1 MSDQEENLDKKDEEK
16 KPGGKRFP
24 RPSTPKFN
32 IYWIYGIIIVAL
44 IATQFFSGTSSEVS
58 TNPDKFREML
68 QSGDVEKIVVV
79 NDVAH
84 VTIRREKLKE
94 DKYKDI
100 RTKWTG
106 DNLGPHF
113 RLNTGPAESFKQ
125 DVKEGQKNLPDAEKV
140 SIEYQSGGGG
150 YWDFILTWGGPLLLL
165 FFIWMLLMRRMGG
178 GGGGPQIFNIGKSKA
193 TLFDKDLQVKVTFN
207 DVAGLEEAKVEVM
220 EIVDFLKTPK
230 KYTTLGGKIPRGALL
245 VGPPGTGKT
254 LLAKAMAGEAQVP
267 FFSLSGS
274 DFVEMF
280 VGVGASRVR
289 DLFRQAKEKAP
300 CIIFI
305 DEIDAIGRARGKS
318 PSFSANDERES
329 TLNQLLTEM
338 DGFGSNSG
346 VIILGATNRA
356 DVLDRALLRP
366 GRFDRQIF
374 VELPDLN
381 GRKEIFNVHLKPLK
395 ISDTLDIDF
404 LARQTPGFSGA
415 DIANVCN
422 EAALIA
428 ARKSK
433 TSIEKQDF
441 LDAID
446 RIIGGLE
453 KKNKIISPQ
462 EKKVIAYHEAGH
474 ASVSWLLEH
483 AHPLVKVTI
492 VPRGNALGAAWYL
505 PEERQITTTEQL
517 IDEICAAL
525 GGRASEEIVFG
536 AISTGA
542 LSDLEKITK
551 QAYAMVSI
559 FGLNDKI
566 GNISFYDSSGGSE
579 FNFNKP
585 YSEKTAE
592 IIDEEVKKLIDLAYQ
607 RTKEL
612 LNQHKDQLH
621 RLANRLLEKEVIF
634 KEDLE
639 EIFGKRKWGDVPPE
653 PQIINSNGS
662 LNGSEK
668 KGETVHEHEPK
679 PVPASGDTPTS
690 ASLPPEHQA

>member
-1 MSDQEENLDKKDEEK
+1 MSEQNQQEEDKDQK
-16 KPGGKRFP
+16 KKTDGKKFP
-24 RPSTPKFN
+24 LPKNPKSGFN
-32 IYWIYGIIIVAL
+32 FYWIYGIIIVIL
-44 IATQFFSGTSSEVS
+44 IGTQLFQMGGGE
-58 TNPDKFREML
+58 RELEYKDFEQNML
-68 QSGDVEKIVVV
+68 LKKDVEKIEVTG
-79 NDVAH
+79 NTAH
-84 VTIRREKLKE
+84 IYIKKDRLKD
-94 DKYKDI
+94 DKYKLV
-100 RTKWTG
+100 RTKSFPTVE
-106 DNLGPHF
+106 NQGPHF
-113 RLNTGPAESFKQ
+113 YINIISQ
-125 DVKEGQKNLPDAEKV
+125 DNFEKKITEAQKDFEDGEKIGINPKPDNH
-140 SIEYQSGGGG
+140 S
-150 YWDFILTWGGPLLLL
+150 YWDTILSWILPLGI
-165 FFIWMLLMRRMGG
+165 FVVIWILIMRRMGG
-178 GGGGPQIFNIGKSKA
+178 TGGGSQIFNIGKSKA

-395 ISDTLDIDF
+395 ISETLNIEF
-404 LARQTPGFSGA
+404 LAKQTPGFSGA

-428 ARKSK
+428 ARKGK
-433 TSIEKQDF
+433 KAIEKQDF

-492 VPRGNALGAAWYL
+492 VPRGNSLGAAWYL
-505 PEERQITTTEQL
+505 PEERQITTTEQ
-517 IDEICAAL
+517 ITDEICAAL
-525 GGRASEEIVFG
+525 GGRASEEIIFG
-536 AISTGA
+536 KISTGA

-551 QAYAMVSI
+551 QAYAMVTI
-559 FGLNDKI
+559 FGLNERI
-566 GNISFYDSSGGSE
+566 GNISFYDSSGQQE
-579 FNFNKP
+579 YNFNKP

-592 IIDEEVKKLIDLAYQ
+592 AIDEEVKKLIDAAYK

-612 LNQHKDQLH
+612 LLQHKDELC
-621 RLANRLLEKEVIF
+621 AVASRLLEREVIF

-639 EIFGKRKWGDVPPE
+639 QIFGKRKWDEDKNVE
-653 PQIINSNGS
+653 ELASSNGS
-662 LNGSEK
+662 SGVKEI
-668 KGETVHEHEPK
+668 ETEQGTPS
-679 PVPASGDTPTS
+679 PVTNNPGAPAV
-690 ASLPPEHQA
+690 E